1 MKLTKAKLKEIILE
15 ELAEMYV
22 TDIAGSD
29 EDRAVD
35 QMRRDKRARG
45 EYPARH
51 GEASPQGDFDRSQA
65 MAQTVIMILKM
76 NPVAN
81 LSVDANTYSAVE
93 KMAPDML
100 DRLNVSRG
108 ME

>member
-22 TDIAGSD
+22 TDFAGSD

-51 GEASPQGDFDRSQA
+51 GEPSSQGDFDRSQA
-65 MAQTVIMILKM
+65 MAQTIVRILKM
-76 NPVAN
+76 NPSAN
-81 LSVDANTYSAVE
+81 LSVDANTYSAIE

-100 DRLNVSRG
+100 DRLSVGQG
-108 ME
+108 MK